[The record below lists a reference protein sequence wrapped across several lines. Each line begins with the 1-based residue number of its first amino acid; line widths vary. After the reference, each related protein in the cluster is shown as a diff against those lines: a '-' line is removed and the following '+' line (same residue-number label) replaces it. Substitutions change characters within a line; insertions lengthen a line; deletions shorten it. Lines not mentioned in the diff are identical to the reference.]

1 MDRPPVQR
9 DHRAASAGRFGVG
22 GSGRKRQTVLVLR
35 KSPGADRLALGGA
48 LTRGKASKQLRVKT
62 NRPGGPQIAS
72 DRGFDRFLYSLL
84 QRLSFFLFGMSLCES
99 TCIIAFLHFA
109 VGVTAIPTRLF
120 AVLTAKT
127 STICPARYL
136 YYTCRSTPSARR
148 HSQYISHNA
157 YHHSRRRLRRCQ

>member
-9 DHRAASAGRFGVG
+9 DHRPAFTGRFGVG

-35 KSPGADRLALGGA
+35 KSPGADRLTLGGA

-84 QRLSFFLFGMSLCES
+84 QRLSFVFWDEFVRIYMY
-99 TCIIAFLHFA
+99 H
-109 VGVTAIPTRLF
+109 RLSPF
-120 AVLTAKT
+120 
-127 STICPARYL
+127 
-136 YYTCRSTPSARR
+136 RR
-148 HSQYISHNA
+148 WCDCHSNSP
-157 YHHSRRRLRRCQ
+157 LRRPYRQDQHNLPSTVPVLYM